1 MTVYEGQDT
10 GSREV
15 AGGRP
20 RFGFARFGRMASSLL
35 LVALSAFVGGFL
47 VFADKVVNS
56 RPPARPSADGIVAL
70 TGGPSRIED
79 AVALLDR
86 GSAERLLISGV
97 DERTSARALANRS
110 PQLASLIKCCIDIG
124 YEANDTRGNALETR
138 KWAERQGYGSLIV
151 VTSAYHMPR
160 SLAEIAR
167 ELPEVDLVPY
177 PIRPDMVADWHSDL
191 PTFKLLLTEYV
202 KYLVV
207 RLA

>member
-1 MTVYEGQDT
+1 MTAHEGQHNVF
-10 GSREV
+10 REM
-15 AGGRP
+15 ANRRP
-20 RFGFARFGRMASSLL
+20 RLRWGRLGRMASSLL

-47 VFADKVVNS
+47 VFADEVVHS

-70 TGGPSRIED
+70 TGGPYRIED

-97 DERTSARALANRS
+97 DERTSANALADRS
-110 PQLASLIKCCIDIG
+110 PQLASLINCCIDIG

-138 KWAERQGYGSLIV
+138 KWAERRGYASLIV

-167 ELPEVDLVPY
+167 QLPDVELVPY
-177 PIRPDMVADWHSDL
+177 PIRPDKVADWQSDL
-191 PTFKLLLTEYV
+191 PTFRLLLTEYV